1 MNIKLRTLL
10 TRWNLLLLGILV
22 LALFVRVYRQSDLL
36 GFYFDQGRDAL
47 VIWKLWHEGKPFLI
61 GPVTGL
67 AGIFLG
73 PFYYYLIAPF
83 YLIGGGNPLYPAY
96 FLAFLATL
104 AVGLLYF
111 LGAKMHSK
119 TAGIFAAIIAAFSY
133 NLVYNSRWL
142 SNPVPIYLT
151 SLIFLWSLW
160 EIANGG
166 KKYWWILASL
176 FAGISMHFE
185 SASAVFY
192 VPTLL
197 IFAIWQRKKLPG
209 LFTLALSL
217 GALVATF
224 TPQIVFNFRHE
235 NIIFNNFSKLFFE
248 QKGFGF
254 FTKFLL
260 EERTKFFWEVT
271 TNKLISGWY
280 LFSAIFFF
288 LVFSALA
295 FSRKAL
301 KKPLLPLFLIFF
313 LVPIVGYYC
322 FRGNNAVVY
331 DYYLSGYYLPFILLF
346 AIGLAELAKS
356 KMGGLAVTIF
366 FLIFMVRNGTIIESF
381 LTQSGDGPQTVN
393 FKNQIKAVNWVFEDA
408 KGRGQ
413 FNTDFYVP
421 PVIPYA
427 YEYLFLW
434 QGSVRCGQTLCGMGN
449 DQLHPIL
456 YTLYEEDPPH
466 PERLEAWL
474 KRQEGIGKVEEQD
487 SFAGI
492 TVQRRKRL

>member
-1 MNIKLRTLL
+1 MKISLKTLFKP
-10 TRWNLLLLGILV
+10 WNLFLGGILV
-22 LALFVRVYRQSDLL
+22 LAFFVRVYRQGDLL
-36 GFYFDQGRDAL
+36 GFYYDQGRDAL
-47 VIWKLWHEGKPFLI
+47 VIWKLWHEGRPFLI

-83 YLIGGGNPLYPAY
+83 YLIGGGNPLYPAF
-96 FLAFLATL
+96 FLAFLATA

-119 TAGIFAAIIAAFSY
+119 TAGIFAAIIGAFSY

-142 SNPVPIYLT
+142 SNPVPVYLT
-151 SLIFLWSLW
+151 SLLFLWSLW
-160 EIANGG
+160 EIISGG

-176 FAGISMHFE
+176 FAGISMHFQ
-185 SASAVFY
+185 SASAIFY
-192 VPTLL
+192 VPILL
-197 IFAIWQRKKLPG
+197 LFSIWQRKRLPS
-209 LFTLALSL
+209 FSTLALSL
-217 GALVATF
+217 GAFVATLA
-224 TPQIVFNFRHE
+224 PQIVFNFRHD
-235 NIIFNNFSKLFFE
+235 NIILNNFSKLFFE
-248 QKGFGF
+248 QKGFSV

-271 TNKLISGWY
+271 TNKLLSGWY
-280 LFSAIFFF
+280 SFSAIFFF
-288 LVFSALA
+288 LVLSALGFA
-295 FSRKAL
+295 RKNL
-301 KKPLLPLFLIFF
+301 KNPVLPLFLIFF
-313 LVPIVGYYC
+313 VVPIIGYYS
-322 FRGNNAVVY
+322 FRGNNAVLY
-331 DYYLSGYYLPFILLF
+331 DYYLSGYYLPFILIF
-346 AIGLAELAKS
+346 SIGLAELAKS
-356 KMGGLAVTIF
+356 KMGSLAVSIF
-366 FLIFMVRNGTIIESF
+366 FLIFLVRNLTIVHSF

-393 FKNQIKAVNWVFEDA
+393 FKNQLKAVTWVFEDA
-408 KGRGQ
+408 RGRGE

-434 QGSVRCGQTLCGMGN
+434 QGTARCGQNLCGMGN
-449 DQLHPIL
+449 DKLQPTL

-474 KRQEGIGKVEEQD
+474 KRQKGIGEVEEET